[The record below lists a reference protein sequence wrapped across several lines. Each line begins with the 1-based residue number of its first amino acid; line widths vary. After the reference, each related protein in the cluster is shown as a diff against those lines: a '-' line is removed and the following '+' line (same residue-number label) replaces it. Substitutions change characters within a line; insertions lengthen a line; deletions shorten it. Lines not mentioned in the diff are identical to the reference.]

1 MSPKVKVS
9 LSYGRFPDNSLI
21 TFARNVHDLI
31 YAQSVFSGAPVTA
44 ADLQTGITGFN
55 DAKVAQPNGG
65 KQATAEKNQ
74 RRAELLELLD
84 KLALFVQIQSNN
96 DLPTLLSS
104 GFEAQKRAHTP
115 STVTKP
121 MILRITQT
129 HPGEALVTT
138 KAERSAYVYE
148 VQAAEVDENGALGP
162 YGPVVSRTS
171 SRNIPVAGLTPGK
184 MYVFRVRVISTRGEA
199 SAWSDS
205 LSQRVI

>member
-1 MSPKVKVS
+1 MQLKVRVS
-9 LSYGRFPDNSLI
+9 LSYGRLPDNSLI
-21 TFARNVHDLI
+21 TFARNVHELI
-31 YAQSVFSGAPVTA
+31 YAQSVFAGAPVTA
-44 ADLQTGITGFN
+44 TDLQAGITGFS

-65 KQATAEKNQ
+65 KLATAEKNQ
-74 RRAELLELLD
+74 RRADLLELLE

-104 GFEAQKRAHTP
+104 GFEAVKREPSP

-121 MILRITQT
+121 TILRITQN
-129 HPGEALVTT
+129 HPGVALVTA
-138 KAERSAYVYE
+138 KAERNAYVYE

-171 SRNIPVAGLTPGK
+171 SRNIPVADLTPGK

-205 LSQRVI
+205 LSQRVM